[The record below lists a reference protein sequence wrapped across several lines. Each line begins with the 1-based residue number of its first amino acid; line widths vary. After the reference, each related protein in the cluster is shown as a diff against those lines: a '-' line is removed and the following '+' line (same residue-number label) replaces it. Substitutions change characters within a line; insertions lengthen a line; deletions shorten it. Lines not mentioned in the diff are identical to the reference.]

1 MTTMVFSH
9 ASLIPMDAGASAS
22 VDDSEPDDIVV
33 FLLGQLLNDV
43 ETRALSNS

>member
-1 MTTMVFSH
+1 MLQLM
-9 ASLIPMDAGASAS
+9 IR
-22 VDDSEPDDIVV
+22 EPDDIVV